1 MVSRSEGQSERGH
14 LVVPSSVGRAQPELY
29 FSPPSS
35 CLSVGAT
42 GTERIWELG
51 RGGGRGEVVLF
62 S

>member
-1 MVSRSEGQSERGH
+1 M
-14 LVVPSSVGRAQPELY
+14 PSSIGRAQPELY

-42 GTERIWELG
+42 GTERVWELG
-51 RGGGRGEVVLF
+51 RGGERGEVVLF